1 MRPNNS
7 RVITIYKDN
16 NRLGKRKMKLLNER
30 KMGTFIRIIK
40 YLYSVEGYRD
50 YKNGIVSFDE
60 LNVRSK
66 KQLVIV
72 E

>member
-16 NRLGKRKMKLLNER
+16 NRLGKRKMELLNER
-30 KMGTFIRIIK
+30 KSAFIRIIK
-40 YLYSVEGYRD
+40 YLYSAEGYRD

>member
-16 NRLGKRKMKLLNER
+16 NRLGKRKMELLNER
-30 KMGTFIRIIK
+30 KSAFIRIIK
-40 YLYSVEGYRD
+40 YLHSAEGYRD

>member
-7 RVITIYKDN
+7 RVIIIYKDN
-16 NRLGKRKMKLLNER
+16 NRLGKRKMELLNER
-30 KMGTFIRIIK
+30 KMGTFIRISK
-40 YLYSVEGYRD
+40 YLHSAEGYRD